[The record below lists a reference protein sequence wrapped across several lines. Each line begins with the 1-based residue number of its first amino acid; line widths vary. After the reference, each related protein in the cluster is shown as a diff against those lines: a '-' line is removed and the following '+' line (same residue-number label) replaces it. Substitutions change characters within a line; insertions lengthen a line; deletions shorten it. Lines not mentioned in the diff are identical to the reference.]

1 VRNLAPDFT
10 HYIREAHEKHMRT
23 HNRQPT
29 RSHRAENGENL
40 DRSVH
45 YYNRTPEKPTEEQS
59 PPESQNKERRNQLLL
74 LAILIVVVGLVGTLV
89 WEFALQDPKP
99 GTEHNA
105 VLGITIFIQA
115 MIAFFGI
122 LNLDE
127 SHATKVSP
135 LTKGGM
141 RGAITG
147 AVVVT
152 YISLVIFHTMVE
164 FTTGPSQTKD
174 VVKDLTKDIFVN
186 SFTGIVHITIIFYF
200 ASEAAIHWINKSKSK
215 E

>member
-1 VRNLAPDFT
+1 MSL
-10 HYIREAHEKHMRT
+10 HE
-23 HNRQPT
+23 N
-29 RSHRAENGENL
+29 
-40 DRSVH
+40 
-45 YYNRTPEKPTEEQS
+45 PEKPAEKQS
-59 PPESQNKERRNQLLL
+59 QDSQNKTLGNQLLL
-74 LAILIVVVGLVGTLV
+74 LAVLIVIVGLIGTLV
-89 WEFALQDPKP
+89 WDFRLQNPDA

-164 FTTGPSQTKD
+164 FAAGQPQTKD
-174 VVKDLTKDIFVN
+174 AVKDTFVN
-186 SFTGIVHITIIFYF
+186 SFTGIVNITIIFYF
-200 ASEAAIHWINKSKSK
+200 ASEAAIHWINKTKRK